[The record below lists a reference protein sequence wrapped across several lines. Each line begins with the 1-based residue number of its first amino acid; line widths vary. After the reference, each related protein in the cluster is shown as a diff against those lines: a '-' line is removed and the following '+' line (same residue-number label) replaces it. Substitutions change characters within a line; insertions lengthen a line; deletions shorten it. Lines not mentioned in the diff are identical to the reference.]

1 MKIGDKIHV
10 LLPYYIQCTDDTE
23 PFVPAVV
30 IDARD
35 DDGVKPAA
43 IKVEYYS
50 NREQRKCDL
59 WIDLDELTYVR
70 ETAR

>member
-1 MKIGDKIHV
+1 VI
-10 LLPYYIQCTDDTE
+10 
-23 PFVPAVV
+23 

-50 NREQRKCDL
+50 NSEKRKCDL
-59 WIDLDELTYVR
+59 WIDLDELTYSQEMV
-70 ETAR
+70 